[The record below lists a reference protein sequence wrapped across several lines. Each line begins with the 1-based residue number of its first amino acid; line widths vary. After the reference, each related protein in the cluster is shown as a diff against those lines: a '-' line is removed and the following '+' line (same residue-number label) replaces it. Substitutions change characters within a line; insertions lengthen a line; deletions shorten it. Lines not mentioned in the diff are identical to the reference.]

1 MSYLTETT
9 TFELDPHSGNGG
21 NNNTTYDYSL
31 PHTKTIDLIGEEFA
45 PKSRNS
51 GNVVVESIGGA
62 NLTTGNGNGLGIP
75 TSSHNLGPNVVL
87 VNTSNSGPVPLQV
100 QQILQQTQVR
110 TFNVKSRVLTCLVYK
125 HMQAFSD
132 CLRGGFLVVMYCD
145 LLTKC

>member
-100 QQILQQTQVR
+100 QQILQQTQVS
-110 TFNVKSRVLTCLVYK
+110 TLKIKVVSSNMSRLEA
-125 HMQAFSD
+125 HAGFS
-132 CLRGGFLVVMYCD
+132 R
-145 LLTKC
+145 LLM

>member
-62 NLTTGNGNGLGIP
+62 NLTTGNGNGIGIGIP

-100 QQILQQTQVR
+100 QQILQQTQVSTLLMLIPKR
-110 TFNVKSRVLTCLVYK
+110 ISK
-125 HMQAFSD
+125 
-132 CLRGGFLVVMYCD
+132 RGVMKIY
-145 LLTKC
+145 